1 MSNILHTY
9 VPKVKY
15 NKIQGKPY
23 VTVSAKGISN
33 GLSDT
38 YNDGA
43 DFGPDTMLN
52 ATSKDQYGPPYTQT
66 TGIQEAIDYVWNNG
80 GGRVYIKNGTYNLT
94 GSINTISYGNY
105 PGTLGTTYN
114 ASQILP
120 PLEIIGES
128 MDGVLLQGQTPGIW
142 IVQNTAGNYVYVQYL
157 LLKNLTFKSTYPTPS
172 SPEPNTLTVNF
183 TYVGPYANLGVE
195 DNIIIWKN
203 VHVIGTQGTS
213 GNFSDFMNGT
223 PYTLRIMDNI
233 IWENIPGWNLNLPTN
248 NPPIIIT
255 RNYKVIVGPGPGMI
269 DNALATVGG
278 GGTSIPSAIVDMDL
292 IFDGTNANNAAY
304 GGSGWLAFQLG
315 PNNPPANL
323 YGKIKI
329 KAINTGNLAGSATSY
344 SVIIGASNFANIDI
358 NGAGNV
364 GNIIVS
370 GSANGMGGSHNKYKI
385 KINGAGN
392 VITYVDSGYGYN
404 DYDIDVTLTSSVN
417 NAMFTYNLPNGTASL
432 YDRIKIKFY
441 SPNGSTYSQSLLRT
455 YYNVSSNVLIEKA
468 YLPNWP
474 SGNVALGYLTNGT
487 LNRINWKNVF
497 PYPNIFLN
505 DMFGGSNYN
514 GPFPNLS
521 SSISAN
527 TVYQNYYYDDVYVIA
542 QVTMNQTST
551 ASASASIQVGSSSTS
566 LTAYDQVSEPAG
578 TTAGQVKTLRAL
590 VPLGWYYEIA
600 TSNATINAV
609 YIEPAS

>member
-15 NKIQGKPY
+15 SRIQGKPS

-43 DFGPDTMLN
+43 DFGPDTLLN
-52 ATSKDQYGPPYTQT
+52 ATSPNQYGSPYTQT
-66 TGIQEAIDYVWNNG
+66 SGIQEAIDYVWNNG
-80 GGRVYIKNGTYNLT
+80 GGRIYIKNGTYNLT
-94 GSINTISYGNY
+94 GTILSGNN

-114 ASQILP
+114 ASQNLP

-128 MDGVLLQGQTPGIW
+128 MDGVILQGQTPGIS
-142 IVQNTAGNYVYVQYL
+142 IVQNTAGNYVNVQYL

-172 SPEPNTLTVNF
+172 SPERNINTMSF
-183 TYVGPYANLGVE
+183 SYVGATNE
-195 DNIIIWKN
+195 SIIIWKN
-203 VHVIGTQGTS
+203 VHVIGTQGTN
-213 GNFSDFMNGT
+213 GQIADFVNSSPNT
-223 PYTLRIMDNI
+223 VRIMDNI
-233 IWENIPGWNLNLPTN
+233 IWENIPGWNINYPNSGT
-248 NPPIIIT
+248 ISVYA
-255 RNYKVIVGPGPGMI
+255 RNFKVIVGPGPGMT
-269 DNALATVGG
+269 DNAIAFNNGNNQPYSCNILT
-278 GGTSIPSAIVDMDL
+278 DMDL
-292 IFDGTNANNAAY
+292 IFDATNAASAS
-304 GGSGWLAFQLG
+304 GGSGWLAFGLG
-315 PNNPPANL
+315 PNNSPTNI

-329 KAINTGNLAGSATSY
+329 KAINTGNLAGSATGY
-344 SVIIGASNFANIDI
+344 QVIIGASNFANIDI
-358 NGAGNV
+358 DGIGNV
-364 GNIIVS
+364 GGINVS

-385 KINGAGN
+385 KINGTGD
-392 VITYVDSGYGYN
+392 IDTYVDSGYGYN

-417 NAMFTYNLPNGTASL
+417 GAMFTYNLTNGTASL
-432 YDRIKIKFY
+432 YDRVKIKFN

-455 YYNVSSNVLIEKA
+455 YYNPSSNVLIEKA

-474 SGNVALGYLTNGT
+474 SGNVALGYLTNGP

-505 DMFGGSNYN
+505 DMFGGSYYN

-527 TVYQNYYYDDVYVIA
+527 TVYQNYYFDDIYVIA

-551 ASASASIQVGSSSTS
+551 ASASASIQTGSSSSS
-566 LTAYDQVSEPAG
+566 LTAYEQASEPAG
-578 TTAGQVKTLRAL
+578 TTAGQVKTIKAF

-609 YIEPAS
+609 YVKPAS